1 MPYYNITSQNQN
13 KIKQFKNKALVKV
26 HSLSCGW
33 CQQMAPE
40 FEKFKN
46 NKKLK
51 NVDIF
56 DIEMSN
62 ASNLNMPFVQ
72 HARNNGVPQLY
83 IINNKGDILKEYS
96 GNRTADDMFNFSKE
110 LINNNSLKE
119 NKNKNKNTKRKRK
132 KRNSKTKKKV
142 KFNNVKSKKNR
153 ITRTLTPW
161 YK

>member
-1 MPYYNITSQNQN
+1 MPYCNITAEDVD
-13 KIKQFKNKALVKV
+13 KIKQIKKKALIKV

-33 CQQMAPE
+33 CRQMAPE

-51 NVDIF
+51 NVNIF
-56 DIEMSN
+56 DLEMSN
-62 ASNLNMPFVQ
+62 ASTINMPFVK
-72 HARNNGVPQLY
+72 HAMNNGVPQLY
-83 IINNKGDILKEYS
+83 IINNKGEILKEYT

-110 LINNNSLKE
+110 LINMK
-119 NKNKNKNTKRKRK
+119 KTRIKK
-132 KRNSKTKKKV
+132 KRNKRNNKTKKKV
-142 KFNNVKSKKNR
+142 KFNNVKSKKNS

>member
-1 MPYYNITSQNQN
+1 MPYCNITAEDVD
-13 KIKQFKNKALVKV
+13 KIKQIKKKALIKV

-33 CQQMAPE
+33 CRQMAPE

-51 NVDIF
+51 NINIF
-56 DIEMSN
+56 DLEMSN
-62 ASNLNMPFVQ
+62 VSTINMPFVK
-72 HARNNGVPQLY
+72 HAMNNGVPQLY
-83 IINNKGDILKEYS
+83 IINNKGEILKEYT

-110 LINNNSLKE
+110 LINMK
-119 NKNKNKNTKRKRK
+119 KTRIKK
-132 KRNSKTKKKV
+132 KRNKRNNKTKKKV
-142 KFNNVKSKKNR
+142 KFNNVKSKKNS

>member
-1 MPYYNITSQNQN
+1 MPYCNITAEDVD
-13 KIKQFKNKALVKV
+13 KIKQIKKKALIKV

-33 CQQMAPE
+33 CRQMAPE

-51 NVDIF
+51 NINIF
-56 DIEMSN
+56 DLEMSN
-62 ASNLNMPFVQ
+62 VSTINMPFVK
-72 HARNNGVPQLY
+72 HAMNNGVPQLY
-83 IINNKGDILKEYS
+83 IINNKGEILKEYT

-110 LINNNSLKE
+110 LINIK
-119 NKNKNKNTKRKRK
+119 KTRIK
-132 KRNSKTKKKV
+132 KRRNKINNKTKKKV
-142 KFNNVKSKKNR
+142 KFNNVKSKKNS